1 MKKAYLFLFTV
12 MFLFTAC
19 GTNSPKPEMTSETS
33 TNPIPLKVM
42 IQLKPDSIQLN
53 QPVIIQALVTQGTQ
67 KVDDP
72 QDIQFEVWKEGQ
84 QTHEIVKTVNH
95 QTGGIY
101 SIQKTFHEPGT
112 YFVISHVTARDMHT
126 MPKKQ
131 FVVKGK

>member
-1 MKKAYLFLFTV
+1 MKKAYFILLTAIFL
-12 MFLFTAC
+12 LTAC
-19 GTNSPKPEMTSETS
+19 GTNSPKPEMTMDTS
-33 TNPIPLKVM
+33 ASPVPLKVI
-42 IQLKPDSIQLN
+42 IQLKPSSIQPD
-53 QPVIIQALVTQGTQ
+53 QPVTIQAIVTQGNQ

-72 QDIQFEVWKEGQ
+72 QDVQFEIWKDGQ
-84 QTHEIVKTVNH
+84 PNHEMVKKIDH

-131 FVVKGK
+131 FVVGK